1 MRFQI
6 PQFIEVEDKI
16 FGPLTLKQFLYL
28 AGSAGLVVVL
38 WRTLP
43 LFLVVLFGLPIAA
56 FGIAL
61 AFYKINNKPFIFT
74 IEAAVRYLVGPKLFV
89 WRKLP
94 KKPVAAEALKEERA
108 GEILTV
114 PRLSESRLKTIAW
127 SLDVHGVQGAQEEQR
142 QVRLSNTNDTQAS
155 AFKR

>member
-28 AGSAGLVVVL
+28 VGSAGMIVVL
-38 WRTLP
+38 WRALP
-43 LFLVVLFGLPIAA
+43 IFLAVLFGLPIAA

-74 IEAAVRYLVGPKLFV
+74 IEAAVRYFVGPKLFV

-94 KKPVAAEALKEERA
+94 KKFLAAEPKDGERSP
-108 GEILTV
+108 EILTV

-127 SLDVHGVQGAQEEQR
+127 SLDVHGVQGAQEEQLHDKER
-142 QVRLSNTNDTQAS
+142 KNPAK
-155 AFKR
+155 AFSF

>member
-28 AGSAGLVVVL
+28 VGSAGIVVIF

-43 LFLVVLFGLPIAA
+43 LYLAIPLGVPIAV

-61 AFYKINNKPFIFT
+61 AFYKINRKPFIFT
-74 IEAAVRYLVGPKLFV
+74 IEAAVRYFFGPKLYV

-94 KKPVAAEALKEERA
+94 KKPVAAKPEDGRTSPDL
-108 GEILTV
+108 LTV

-127 SLDVHGVQGAQEEQR
+127 SLDVHGVEVERRHDSERAKRER
-142 QVRLSNTNDTQAS
+142 VAS
-155 AFKR
+155 QK

>member
-6 PQFIEVEDKI
+6 PQFIEIEDKI
-16 FGPLTLKQFLYL
+16 FGPLTLKQFLYVV
-28 AGSAGLVVVL
+28 GSAGMVVVL

-43 LFLVVLFGLPIAA
+43 IYLAILFGLPIAV

-61 AFYKINNKPFIFT
+61 AFYRINRKPFIFT
-74 IEAAVRYLVGPKLFV
+74 VEAAVRYYWGPKLYV

-94 KKPVAAEALKEERA
+94 KEPTAKKPRDGRKSAD
-108 GEILTV
+108 ILTV

-127 SLDVHGVQGAQEEQR
+127 SLDVHGVQEGSPHER
-142 QVRLSNTNDTQAS
+142 IPHPKTNIS
-155 AFKR
+155 AVS